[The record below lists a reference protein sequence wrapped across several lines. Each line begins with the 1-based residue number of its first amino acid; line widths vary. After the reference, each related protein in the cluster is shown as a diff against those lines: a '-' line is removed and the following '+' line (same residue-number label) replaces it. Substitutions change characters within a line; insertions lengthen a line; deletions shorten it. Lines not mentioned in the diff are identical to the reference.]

1 MELNKNAILLLLLLA
16 ANLVLVAKGEETE
29 GGDKSFVEVCS
40 SERGRMAVSPRYG
53 TAQSQF
59 RTCRYFPCRTQF
71 KNLASFYLLILGE
84 PT

>member
-1 MELNKNAILLLLLLA
+1 MELYKNAILLLLLLA

-59 RTCRYFPCRTQF
+59 RTCISHVEHSSKT
-71 KNLASFYLLILGE
+71 LLRFIC
-84 PT
+84 